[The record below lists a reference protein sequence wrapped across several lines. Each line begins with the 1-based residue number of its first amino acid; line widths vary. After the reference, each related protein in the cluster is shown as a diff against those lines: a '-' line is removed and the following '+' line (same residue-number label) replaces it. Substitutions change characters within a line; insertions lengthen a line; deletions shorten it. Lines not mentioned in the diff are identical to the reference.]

1 MAPLLYRSTKRMGLL
16 NRFEADDGSIV
27 LRPARRK
34 YELSELVSGITSNE
48 PSSGNELGTTA
59 R

>member
-1 MAPLLYRSTKRMGLL
+1 MGLL

-27 LRPARRK
+27 LRPAQRK